1 MPATTA
7 RTRANRSNAKKST
20 GPKTAEG
27 KAVVAANAV
36 KHGLTAKSL
45 LLESESPDEFHA
57 LIEALM
63 TELKPSGR
71 LESTLVEQIA
81 YGIWR
86 QRRLWR
92 AEKGV
97 IELENQ
103 SVHIM
108 HEVNLVMGR
117 GKDNQLEA
125 KDLDEKDS
133 PGEVERWQEIM
144 IEFNSLDIESV
155 DYKFADLKKMAPNLV
170 GFLNIAAAQEGVAAK
185 DLFAPSEGTR
195 NHLKTYKITIGKFLE
210 RQLALPR
217 ARAVAEMIRA
227 SRMVPKS
234 QAREKLARYQIQQ
247 DNELY
252 KAIRVLREQQNWRMK
267 MLDVIEN

>member
-20 GPKTAEG
+20 GPKTVAG
-27 KAVVAANAV
+27 KAVIAANAV

-117 GKDNQLEA
+117 DKDNQLEA
-125 KDLDEKDS
+125 KDLEEKDN
-133 PGEVERWQEIM
+133 PFEVEHRQEIM
-144 IEFNSLDIESV
+144 EEFKLLDIESV
-155 DYKFADLKKMAPNLV
+155 DYKFADLKKMAPNTYIYLIE
-170 GFLNIAAAQEGVAAK
+170 LANREGVAAK
-185 DLFAPSEGTR
+185 DLYTSSEVTR
-195 NHLKTYKITIGKFLE
+195 KNLIIIKKAVSKALE
-210 RQLALPR
+210 QKLALPR
-217 ARAVAEMIRA
+217 VRAIAEMIRA

>member
-1 MPATTA
+1 MPETTA

-45 LLESESPDEFHA
+45 LLESENPDEFHA

-103 SVHIM
+103 SVHIVS
-108 HEVNLVMGR
+108 EVNFVLGR
-117 GKDNQLEA
+117 RKDNCLEA
-125 KDLDEKDS
+125 QDLEEKD
-133 PGEVERWQEIM
+133 
-144 IEFNSLDIESV
+144 
-155 DYKFADLKKMAPNLV
+155 K
-170 GFLNIAAAQEGVAAK
+170 
-185 DLFAPSEGTR
+185 
-195 NHLKTYKITIGKFLE
+195 
-210 RQLALPR
+210 
-217 ARAVAEMIRA
+217 
-227 SRMVPKS
+227 
-234 QAREKLARYQIQQ
+234 
-247 DNELY
+247 
-252 KAIRVLREQQNWRMK
+252 
-267 MLDVIEN
+267 